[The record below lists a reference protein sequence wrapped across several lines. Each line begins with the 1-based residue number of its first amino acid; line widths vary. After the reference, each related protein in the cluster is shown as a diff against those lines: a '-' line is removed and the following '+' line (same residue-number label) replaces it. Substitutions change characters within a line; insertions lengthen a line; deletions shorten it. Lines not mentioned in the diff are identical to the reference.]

1 MKGLVVRPFDTPRA
15 KLRGGGIADI
25 KAVRAVCEAVTVP
38 VNLVVGL
45 SAKTFAVD
53 ELSQA
58 GVRRIDFVRLSYSL
72 DITEIL
78 IVWPL

>member
-1 MKGLVVRPFDTPRA
+1 MKGLVVRPFYTPRA
-15 KLRGGGIADI
+15 KLRGGHIADI
-25 KAVRAVCEAVTVP
+25 NAVRAVCEAVTVP
-38 VNLVVGL
+38 VTVIVGL

-72 DITEIL
+72 DVTGIL